1 MVERMRA
8 TANWVCLHRDVHS
21 KRVTPV
27 NKASKAITIRA
38 LNCTGFAGGVFLC
51 VRRRS
56 RALVAQRFPKT
67 NWVCFVAGLLRT
79 HVCPM
84 RHVDRCHPPHLRFQR
99 QTTRRVRPGG
109 RIRTSEGKLGL
120 FCETLVRSTSMPEAF
135 RVQAGGY
142 RCDWKGRTADLGA
155 DASSKR
161 YAV

>member
-84 RHVDRCHPPHLRFQR
+84 RHVDRCHPPPTFAFNA
-99 QTTRRVRPGG
+99 RRRAEFG
-109 RIRTSEGKLGL
+109 
-120 FCETLVRSTSMPEAF
+120 
-135 RVQAGGY
+135 QAG
-142 RCDWKGRTADLGA
+142 
-155 DASSKR
+155 ASGPLKVNWVCFAKR
-161 YAV
+161 